1 MTRAPLRPEPA
12 GAPSGA
18 AGQPAFDWT
27 LSIPDDLQP
36 EAEQRPAN
44 VELNAGMAEDFREIL
59 VSFGKKASTAEEV
72 RSQRDALPLRGP
84 ALRLT
89 RARRSCAR
97 SSTGRRS
104 RRRTWARSAPAAATA
119 TSSASCS

>member
-27 LSIPDDLQP
+27 LSVPDDLQP

-72 RSQRDALPLRGP
+72 RSQRDALPLREP
-84 ALRLT
+84 AH
-89 RARRSCAR
+89 
-97 SSTGRRS
+97 
-104 RRRTWARSAPAAATA
+104 SAPRFCA
-119 TSSASCS
+119 

>member
-18 AGQPAFDWT
+18 AGRPAFDWT
-27 LSIPDDLQP
+27 LSVPDDLP

-44 VELNAGMAEDFREIL
+44 VELHEGMADDFREIL

-72 RSQRDALPLRGP
+72 RSQRDALPIRG
-84 ALRLT
+84 
-89 RARRSCAR
+89 
-97 SSTGRRS
+97 
-104 RRRTWARSAPAAATA
+104 WAGAAP
-119 TSSASCS
+119 